1 MPRTRSRLSK
11 NQVDTSSSLVNL
23 ALIGLLAFVLFQLV
37 NRPPRYIT
45 QEPEVIVRE
54 VIKEV
59 PVKSEEPYRED
70 VYKPD
75 LNRRIRTPPFNY
87 PTRGPPEEYNMVGFL
102 QDSDDPNKLQQL
114 YGRRTYPNSNN
125 WNYFV
130 KSDQYHQIPIPV
142 TVNGKNCT
150 DENGCTELNNKDSI
164 NLLNK
169 FILSLSFNSLQ
180 PLSSV
185 QFVPS
190 IDTGIGI

>member
-1 MPRTRSRLSK
+1 MVKSSRSRSRASK
-11 NQVDTSSSLVNL
+11 NETVSSVSLINLSLV
-23 ALIGLLAFVLFQLV
+23 GLLVFILYNLI

-45 QEPEVIVRE
+45 QEPEVIVKE

-75 LNRRIRTPPFNY
+75 LNKRIRTPPFNY

-150 DENGCTELNNKDSI
+150 DENGCNELNNKDNI

-169 FILSLSFNSLQ
+169 EHTATIYK
-180 PLSSV
+180 PEPYYYDPRV
-185 QFVPS
+185 
-190 IDTGIGI
+190 